1 MVCYYEVLGVTRTAT
16 GPDIKKAYRKLAL
29 KWHPDKNPN
38 NQEMAERRFKEISQA
53 YEVLSDRQKKSVYD
67 RYGVDGLNNDGRA
80 PDFSNFG
87 DPFGGSFHFE
97 FRSPEDVFRDFF
109 GTDDP
114 FAAFFGESRHPT
126 SRGHQSLFQDGF
138 AGAGFNFPG
147 FSPVLSNNFFQPF
160 GDMWALYPPSGGG
173 NMFGPSDGGF
183 GGFTSFPDF
192 GGGGGGGGAGSHAS
206 FTSFSSSSSF
216 GGPANVR
223 RSSSSTKII
232 NGRRIK
238 TTKIFENGEET
249 EIVEENGQIT
259 SRTVNGNPQMIGY

>member
-1 MVCYYEVLGVTRTAT
+1 MIDNREREPFPDKTNKMVCYYEVLGVTRTAT

-87 DPFGGSFHFE
+87 GDPFGGSFHFE

-114 FAAFFGESRHPT
+114 FAAFFGESRHPS

-147 FSPVLSNNFFQPF
+147 FS
-160 GDMWALYPPSGGG
+160 GG

-183 GGFTSFPDF
+183 GGFTSFQDF

-238 TTKIFENGEET
+238 TTKIYENGEET